1 MSTNTKKNTNTN
13 TDTNMHTDQASSLY
27 KFNENIMGNFS
38 RLKKIAITSGK
49 GGVGKTSV
57 VVNLGV
63 ALARLKMKVAIL
75 DADYG
80 LGNIDILLGIEP
92 DLDISDL
99 LKDTATLEQVLI
111 ARHELSII
119 PATSGIQS
127 LAHLT
132 EYQEILLYKEL
143 KKLENMV
150 ELLIID
156 TAAGISDNVIS
167 LLLSADEVYLVV
179 SPENT
184 SIVDA
189 YAVVKVV
196 SELDAFKKFSVI
208 ANMVEDKQEGS
219 EVFLKISRA
228 GKKFLNKELHYL
240 GCIRKDEHMVEAIKF
255 QQPVVERFP
264 DCPGSVDFMELSR
277 AVIERAANME
287 IRKDKKSRL
296 DF

>member
-1 MSTNTKKNTNTN
+1 MN
-13 TDTNMHTDQASSLY
+13 QASTLY
-27 KFNENIMGNFS
+27 KLNDSVIGNVS

-49 GGVGKTSV
+49 GGVGKTNV

-63 ALARLKMKVAIL
+63 ALARQNMKVAIL

-92 DLDISDL
+92 QLDISDL
-99 LKDTATLEQVLI
+99 LKDAAEMEEILI
-111 ARHELSII
+111 EKHGLQII
-119 PATSGIQS
+119 PASSGVQS
-127 LAHLT
+127 LAQLT

-143 KKLENMV
+143 KKLEKLA

-167 LLLSADEVYLVV
+167 LLLGADEVYLVI

-196 SELDAFKKFSVI
+196 HELDAFKKISVI
-208 ANMVEDKQEGS
+208 TNMVQDASEAQEI
-219 EVFLKISRA
+219 FFKISRA
-228 GKKFLNKELHYL
+228 CKKFLNKELHYL
-240 GCIRKDEHMVEAIKF
+240 GYIRKDDHIIEAIKY
-255 QQPVVERFP
+255 QQPV
-264 DCPGSVDFMELSR
+264 
-277 AVIERAANME
+277 IERSPDSNVS
-287 IRKDKKSRL
+287 KDYLELCKTIKERIDKMTPSEGSDKFKL

>member
-1 MSTNTKKNTNTN
+1 MTTNEN
-13 TDTNMHTDQASSLY
+13 QASTLY
-27 KFNENIMGNFS
+27 KLNENVLGSVS

-57 VVNLGV
+57 VVNIGV
-63 ALARLKMKVAIL
+63 TLASMDMKVAVL

-92 DLDISDL
+92 EQDISDL
-99 LKDTATLEQVLI
+99 LKDIASLEDILI
-111 ARHELSII
+111 TKHEMLII
-119 PATSGIQS
+119 PACSGVQS
-127 LAHLT
+127 LTHLS

-143 KKLENMV
+143 KKLEKMV

-167 LLLSADEVYLVV
+167 LLLAADEVYLVV

-189 YAVVKVV
+189 YAVVKVIT
-196 SELDAFKKFSVI
+196 ELDAFKSISVI
-208 ANMVEDKQEGS
+208 ANMVEDEKEGT

-228 GKKFLNKELHYL
+228 VKKFLNKELHYL
-240 GCIRKDEHMVEAIKF
+240 GYIKKDDHVVEAIKF
-255 QQPVVERFP
+255 QQPVVEKFP
-264 DCPGSVDFMELSR
+264 DSPAAKDYLRLSQAIIAR
-277 AVIERAANME
+277 LVQMTPPKN
-287 IRKDKKSRL
+287 KKTRL

>member
-1 MSTNTKKNTNTN
+1 MSTN
-13 TDTNMHTDQASSLY
+13 QASTLY
-27 KFNENIMGNFS
+27 KLNENVIGNVS
-38 RLKKIAITSGK
+38 KLKKVAITSGK
-49 GGVGKTSV
+49 GGVGKTNV

-63 ALARLKMKVAIL
+63 SLARMKLKVVIL

-92 DLDISDL
+92 QKDISDL
-99 LKDTATLEQVLI
+99 LKDTAVLEDILI
-111 ARHELSII
+111 EKNELMII
-119 PATSGIQS
+119 PASSGTQS
-127 LAHLT
+127 LAQLS

-143 KKLENMV
+143 KKLEELA

-167 LLLSADEVYLVV
+167 LLLAADEVYLIV

-196 SELDAFKKFSVI
+196 NELDPFKPISVI
-208 ANMVEDKQEGS
+208 TNMVQDEDEAND
-219 EVFLKISRA
+219 VFLKISRA
-228 GKKFLNKELHYL
+228 VKKFLNKELNYL
-240 GCIRKDEHMVEAIKF
+240 GYIRKDEHISEAIKY
-255 QQPVVERFP
+255 QQPVVEKFP
-264 DCPGSVDFMELSR
+264 EAPISEDYQRLSATILERVAKMELP
-277 AVIERAANME
+277 
-287 IRKDKKSRL
+287 KDTNKSFRL

>member
-1 MSTNTKKNTNTN
+1 MSMSTNSHTNPN
-13 TDTNMHTDQASSLY
+13 QASTLY
-27 KFNENIMGNFS
+27 KFNESIVGNFS

-63 ALARLKMKVAIL
+63 ALSRMQMKVAIL

-92 DLDISDL
+92 ELDISDL
-99 LKDTATLEQVLI
+99 LKDIATLEQIVI
-111 ARHELSII
+111 TKNELSII
-119 PATSGIQS
+119 PASSGVQS

-132 EYQEILLYKEL
+132 EYQEILLYREL

-167 LLLSADEVYLVV
+167 LLLAADEVYLVV

-196 SELDAFKKFSVI
+196 TELDAFKKFSVI
-208 ANMVEDKQEGS
+208 ANMVEDKKEGS

-228 GKKFLNKELHYL
+228 VKKFLNKELHYL
-240 GCIRKDEHMVEAIKF
+240 GCIRKDEHVVEAIKF

-264 DCPGSVDFMELSR
+264 DCPGSADYMELSKS
-277 AVIERAANME
+277 VIERAAKME
-287 IRKDKKSRL
+287 IRKDKKFRL

>member
-1 MSTNTKKNTNTN
+1 MTTNEN
-13 TDTNMHTDQASSLY
+13 QASTLY
-27 KFNENIMGNFS
+27 KLNENVLGSVS

-57 VVNLGV
+57 VVNIGV
-63 ALARLKMKVAIL
+63 TLASMDMKVAVL

-92 DLDISDL
+92 EQDISDL
-99 LKDTATLEQVLI
+99 LKDIASLEDILI
-111 ARHELSII
+111 TKHEMLII
-119 PATSGIQS
+119 PACSGVQS
-127 LAHLT
+127 LTHLS

-143 KKLENMV
+143 KKLEKMV

-167 LLLSADEVYLVV
+167 LLLAADEVYLVV

-189 YAVVKVV
+189 YAVVKVIT
-196 SELDAFKKFSVI
+196 ELDAFKSISVI
-208 ANMVEDKQEGS
+208 ANMAADEKEGT

-228 GKKFLNKELHYL
+228 VKKFLNKELHYL
-240 GCIRKDEHMVEAIKF
+240 GYIKKDDHVVEAIKF
-255 QQPVVERFP
+255 QQPVVEKFP
-264 DCPGSVDFMELSR
+264 DSPAAKDYLRLSQAIIAR
-277 AVIERAANME
+277 LAQMVPK
-287 IRKDKKSRL
+287 KDKKTRL

>member
-1 MSTNTKKNTNTN
+1 MTTNEN
-13 TDTNMHTDQASSLY
+13 QASTLY
-27 KFNENIMGNFS
+27 RLNENVLGNIS
-38 RLKKIAITSGK
+38 QLKKIAITSGK

-57 VVNLGV
+57 VVNIGV
-63 ALARLKMKVAIL
+63 TLARMNMKVAVL

-92 DLDISDL
+92 DRDISDL
-99 LKDTATLEQVLI
+99 LKDIASLEDILI
-111 ARHELSII
+111 DKNEMLII
-119 PATSGIQS
+119 PACSGVQS
-127 LAHLT
+127 LTHLS

-143 KKLENMV
+143 KKLEKMV

-167 LLLSADEVYLVV
+167 LLLAADEVYLVV

-189 YAVVKVV
+189 YAVVKVIT
-196 SELDAFKKFSVI
+196 ELDAFKTISVI
-208 ANMVEDKQEGS
+208 ANMAADEKDGS

-228 GKKFLNKELHYL
+228 VKKFLNKELHYL
-240 GCIRKDEHMVEAIKF
+240 GYIKKDDHVVEAIKF
-255 QQPVVERFP
+255 QQPVVEKYPNSPVAKDYLR
-264 DCPGSVDFMELSR
+264 LSR
-277 AVIERAANME
+277 TIVERLSQMAPK
-287 IRKDKKSRL
+287 KDKKTRL

>member
-1 MSTNTKKNTNTN
+1 MTINDN
-13 TDTNMHTDQASSLY
+13 QASTLY
-27 KFNENIMGNFS
+27 KLNENILGNVS
-38 RLKKIAITSGK
+38 QLKKIAITSGK
-49 GGVGKTSV
+49 GGVGKTNV
-57 VVNLGV
+57 VVNIGV
-63 ALARLKMKVAIL
+63 ALARMNMKVAVL

-92 DLDISDL
+92 EQDISDL
-99 LKDTATLEQVLI
+99 LKDIATLEEILI
-111 ARHELSII
+111 TKNEMLII
-119 PATSGIQS
+119 PACSGVQS
-127 LAHLT
+127 LTHLS

-143 KKLENMV
+143 KKLEKMV

-167 LLLSADEVYLVV
+167 LLLAADEVYLVV

-196 SELDAFKKFSVI
+196 TELDAFKTISVI
-208 ANMVEDKQEGS
+208 ANMVEDEKDGS

-228 GKKFLNKELHYL
+228 VKKFLNKELHYL
-240 GCIRKDEHMVEAIKF
+240 GYIKKDDSVVEAIKF
-255 QQPVVERFP
+255 QQPVVEKFP
-264 DCPGSVDFMELSR
+264 DSPAAKDYLKLSQ
-277 AVIERAANME
+277 AIIERMAQMVPK
-287 IRKDKKSRL
+287 KDKKTRL

>member
-1 MSTNTKKNTNTN
+1 MTINDN
-13 TDTNMHTDQASSLY
+13 QASTLY
-27 KFNENIMGNFS
+27 KLNENVLGNVS
-38 RLKKIAITSGK
+38 QLKKIAITSGK
-49 GGVGKTSV
+49 GGVGKTNV
-57 VVNLGV
+57 VVNIGA
-63 ALARLKMKVAIL
+63 ALARRNMKLAIL

-92 DLDISDL
+92 EQDISDL
-99 LKDTATLEQVLI
+99 LKDIAALEEIIISKNEML
-111 ARHELSII
+111 II
-119 PATSGIQS
+119 PASSGVQS
-127 LAHLT
+127 LTQLT

-143 KKLENMV
+143 KKLEKMV

-167 LLLSADEVYLVV
+167 LLLAADEVYLVI

-196 SELDAFKKFSVI
+196 TELDAFKSISVI
-208 ANMVEDKQEGS
+208 ANMVADEDEGS

-228 GKKFLNKELHYL
+228 VKKFLNKELNYL
-240 GCIRKDEHMVEAIKF
+240 GYIKKDDHVLEAIKF
-255 QQPVVERFP
+255 QQPVVEKYPNSPAAKDYQR
-264 DCPGSVDFMELSR
+264 LSQKI
-277 AVIERAANME
+277 IERLSQMAP
-287 IRKDKKSRL
+287 KKGKKARL

>member
-1 MSTNTKKNTNTN
+1 MTINDN
-13 TDTNMHTDQASSLY
+13 QASTLY
-27 KFNENIMGNFS
+27 KLNENVLGNVS
-38 RLKKIAITSGK
+38 QLKKIAITSGK
-49 GGVGKTSV
+49 GGVGKTNV
-57 VVNLGV
+57 VVNIGI
-63 ALARLKMKVAIL
+63 ALAGMNMKVAVL

-92 DLDISDL
+92 EQDISDL
-99 LKDTATLEQVLI
+99 LKDTATLEEILI
-111 ARHELSII
+111 SKNEMLII
-119 PATSGIQS
+119 PACSGVQS
-127 LAHLT
+127 LTHLN

-143 KKLENMV
+143 KKLEKMV

-167 LLLSADEVYLVV
+167 LLLAADEVYLVV

-196 SELDAFKKFSVI
+196 TELDAFKTISVI
-208 ANMVEDKQEGS
+208 ANMVEDEDEGS

-228 GKKFLNKELHYL
+228 VKKFLNKELHYL
-240 GCIRKDEHMVEAIKF
+240 GYIKKDDHVVEAIKF
-255 QQPVVERFP
+255 QQPVVEKYP
-264 DCPGSVDFMELSR
+264 DSPAAKDYLRLSQ
-277 AVIERAANME
+277 AIIERMAHMAP
-287 IRKDKKSRL
+287 KKNKKTRL

>member
-1 MSTNTKKNTNTN
+1 MSMSTHTNQN
-13 TDTNMHTDQASSLY
+13 QASTLY
-27 KFNENIMGNFS
+27 KFNENVMASFS
-38 RLKKIAITSGK
+38 KLKKIAITSGK
-49 GGVGKTSV
+49 GGVGKTNV

-63 ALARLKMKVAIL
+63 ALAQMNMKVAIL

-92 DLDISDL
+92 ELDISDL
-99 LKDTATLEQVLI
+99 LKDTATLEGILI
-111 ARHELSII
+111 NKNKLAII
-119 PATSGIQS
+119 PASSGVQS
-127 LAHLT
+127 LTHLT

-143 KKLENMV
+143 KKLEDMV

-167 LLLSADEVYLVV
+167 LLLAADDVYLVV

-196 SELDAFKKFSVI
+196 TELDAFKTFSVI
-208 ANMVEDKQEGS
+208 VNMVEDEKEGS
-219 EVFLKISRA
+219 DVFLKISRA
-228 GKKFLNKELHYL
+228 VKKFLNKELHYL
-240 GCIRKDEHMVEAIKF
+240 GCIRKDDHVVEAIKF
-255 QQPVVERFP
+255 QQPAVERFP
-264 DCPGSVDFMELSR
+264 HCPAAADYLELAKTMMER
-277 AVIERAANME
+277 VAKME
-287 IRKDKKSRL
+287 TRKDKKAKL